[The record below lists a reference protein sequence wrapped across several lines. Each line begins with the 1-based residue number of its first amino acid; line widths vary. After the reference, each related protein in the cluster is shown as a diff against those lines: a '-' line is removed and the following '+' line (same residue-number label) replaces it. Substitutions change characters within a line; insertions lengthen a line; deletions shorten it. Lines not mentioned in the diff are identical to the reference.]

1 MTTPFIEYRGL
12 EKSFG
17 PKRVLDGVDLTVN
30 QGETM
35 VILGGSGTGKSV
47 LLKLT
52 IGLMATDSGRILVE
66 GEDVTDFEEKAWYP
80 IRNRISYM
88 FQWGALFD
96 SMSVFENVAFPLK
109 ERGGVPEEEIAKR
122 VGEKLALVGL
132 ADTEALF
139 PADLSGGMRK
149 RVALARSTIF
159 EPQCIL
165 YDEPTAGL
173 DPITSDTINRLIR
186 RMQKVL
192 GVTSIVVTHDINSMF
207 HVADRVAFLWKG
219 KMAFVGTPDEARNSD
234 HPTLRGFIEGR
245 NPDEHDP

>member
-1 MTTPFIEYRGL
+1 MTPFLEYRGI

-17 PKRVLDGVDLTVN
+17 SKRVLNGVDLAVR
-30 QGETM
+30 QGETL

-52 IGLMATDSGRILVE
+52 IGLLPVDTGRILVE
-66 GEDVTDFEEKAWYP
+66 GEDVTDYGEKAWMSV
-80 IRNRISYM
+80 RSRISYM

-96 SMSVFENVAFPLK
+96 SMSVFENVAFPLR
-109 ERGGVPEEEIAKR
+109 ERGGVAEEEIVRR

-132 ADTEALF
+132 AGTETQF
-139 PADLSGGMRK
+139 PSDLSGGMRK

-159 EPQCIL
+159 EPRCIL

-186 RMQKVL
+186 RMQSVL
-192 GVTSIVVTHDINSMF
+192 GVTSIVVTHDIQSMF
-207 HVADRVAFLWKG
+207 HVADRVAFLFRG
-219 KMAFVGTPDEARNSD
+219 EMAFVGTPDEARRSD
-234 HPTLRGFIEGR
+234 HPVLRGFIEGR